1 MADRLLME
9 ADVCV
14 LSGTSF
20 GGVGADHIRISYANS
35 QANLSKA
42 LDRIRA
48 FVEGLAP
55 VAVGAGSSR

>member
-1 MADRLLME
+1 ME